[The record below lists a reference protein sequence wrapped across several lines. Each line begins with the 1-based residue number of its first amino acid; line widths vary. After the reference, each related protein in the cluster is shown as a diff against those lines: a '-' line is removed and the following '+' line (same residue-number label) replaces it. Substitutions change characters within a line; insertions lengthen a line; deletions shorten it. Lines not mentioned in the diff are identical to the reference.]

1 MSFVWWPIKQFTNNN
16 NNNLVTF
23 LNRMLSWD
31 RLFSMDSFPPL
42 SPIAPGFNPMQTIY
56 SFSWFIWLILIFA
69 IEVYYNYGVSMV
81 YSGSFNHL
89 RSESGFPGFPP
100 KNVKMSLFTWQEQRR
115 ALLNHSLQ
123 QAQTSTSI
131 CWSSSSI
138 STGSTWQSMG
148 SYGSNSSFRKALICV
163 VNSEL
168 DPLSFVISSWANWYF
183 SSVKG
188 KRRFQP
194 LELLEML
201 LLI

>member
-100 KNVKMSLFTWQEQRR
+100 KNVKMWLFTWQEQRR

-138 STGSTWQSMG
+138 STAT
-148 SYGSNSSFRKALICV
+148 
-163 VNSEL
+163 
-168 DPLSFVISSWANWYF
+168 
-183 SSVKG
+183 
-188 KRRFQP
+188 QP
-194 LELLEML
+194 LQPSSSAVGWTPFVFVEADVVLVD
-201 LLI
+201 IVASFFGAIW